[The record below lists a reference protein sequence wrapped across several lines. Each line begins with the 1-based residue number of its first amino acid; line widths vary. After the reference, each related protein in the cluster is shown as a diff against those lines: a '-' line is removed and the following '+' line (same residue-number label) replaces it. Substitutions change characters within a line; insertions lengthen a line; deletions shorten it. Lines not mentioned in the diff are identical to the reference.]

1 MEKAPKTD
9 LMVIGT
15 ARKPNGTDLQTRGLS
30 GLPDTTSSVALRRA
44 EFEADQVALRK
55 QVELLQGGDIPVS
68 FLRTR
73 IGGDHQSSSDGDSGS
88 DGEEGSNSASGDSA
102 GNVKRELIVGGG
114 EQASESTAHV
124 DGPTLAGSTVTNDE
138 VCEAQKGVR
147 NLRHRSPIQLH
158 PYAREREAYRM
169 MVKAGRIE

>member
-73 IGGDHQSSSDGDSGS
+73 VGGDHQSNNDSDSGS
-88 DGEEGSNSASGDSA
+88 DGGKVLNSASGDGA
-102 GNVKRELIVGGG
+102 GNVKKELIVGDG
-114 EQASESTAHV
+114 EQASESTAHI
-124 DGPTLAGSTVTNDE
+124 DGPTLAGSIVANDE

-147 NLRHRSPIQLH
+147 NLRHRSPIQIH
-158 PYAREREAYRM
+158 PYAREREAYM
-169 MVKAGRIE
+169 KMVKAGRLE